1 MKKGV
6 LGTYGLQILN
16 MFFGFFMSIMI
27 ARILGAS
34 ERGMLVIFLTSTNFM
49 STVMEFCLGSA
60 IIYYVASE
68 KIQIGPT
75 FTTIIYWTFIALL
88 ICTLIIF
95 ISPLFNLQEFFFG
108 APDPV
113 FSLKINFII
122 ITAASVFSSLLSAI
136 FLAKKMFKLA
146 NFLTLGSVILT
157 TLTYVVLWFLNTYR
171 GYHFSAETFV
181 LSTTIILLIKIS
193 ILIILYSR
201 HIAIPPS
208 STPLNRSS
216 FKSLATLSTINY
228 ISNTVQFLSYR
239 MDFWFVNYYSGS
251 RELGIYSLA
260 VNLAQLFWMLPNAVG
275 AVLFPNI
282 ASMDHKKA
290 LEYSQMLCRII
301 LTSTI
306 LLAATGGVV
315 LAYLIPFLYG
325 TEFSAAA
332 KLFFILLLGIVP
344 FSIKIIVASYYAG
357 VNKTKLDMMGS
368 IIGFIFCLVTN
379 ILLIPK
385 YGSMGAAVATV
396 ISYSS
401 NTVFMIVSF
410 KMITNS
416 RLSSFL
422 VIKKSDIQLL
432 IKHLTIKTASVK
444 YEGN

>member
-34 ERGMLVIFLTSTNFM
+34 ERGQLVIFLTSTNFM

-75 FTTIIYWTFIALL
+75 FTTILYWTFVALI
-88 ICTLIIF
+88 ICTLIVF

-108 APDPV
+108 EPNPV
-113 FSLKINFII
+113 LSIKINFII
-122 ITAASVFSSLLSAI
+122 ISAASVFSSLLSAI
-136 FLAKKMFKLA
+136 LLAKKMFKLV
-146 NFLTLGSVILT
+146 NFLTLGSVVLT
-157 TLTYVVLWFLNTYR
+157 TLTYVVLWFLNTYE
-171 GYHFSAETFV
+171 GYHFSAQTFV
-181 LSTTIILLIKIS
+181 LSTTIILLIKITV
-193 ILIILYSR
+193 LIFLYSK

-208 STPLNRSS
+208 PSPLNRVS

-260 VNLAQLFWMLPNAVG
+260 VNLAQLFWLLPNAVG

-282 ASMDHKKA
+282 ASMDPKKA

-301 LTSTI
+301 FTTTVLFG
-306 LLAATGGVV
+306 AVGGIV

-325 TEFSAAA
+325 VEFSTAA
-332 KLFFILLLGIVP
+332 KLFFILLFGIVP
-344 FSIKIIVASYYAG
+344 FSIKIIIASYYAG
-357 VNKTKLDMMGS
+357 VNKTKLDMIGS
-368 IIGFIFCLVTN
+368 VIGFIFCLITN

-385 YGSMGAAVATV
+385 YGSIGASVATV

-401 NTVFMIVSF
+401 NTLFMIISF
-410 KMITNS
+410 KVITNS
-416 RLSSFL
+416 SLSSFL

-432 IKHLTIKTASVK
+432 MKHLTIKTASIK

>member
-34 ERGMLVIFLTSTNFM
+34 ERGQLVIFLTSTNFM
-49 STVMEFCLGSA
+49 TTVMEFCLGSA
-60 IIYYVASE
+60 IIYYVAAE

-88 ICTLIIF
+88 ACSLIVF
-95 ISPLFNLQEFFFG
+95 ISPLLNLQEFFFG
-108 APDPV
+108 ETNPV
-113 FSLKINFII
+113 LLLKINFII
-122 ITAASVFSSLLSAI
+122 ITAASVFSTLLTA
-136 FLAKKMFKLA
+136 FLIAKKMFKLA

-157 TLTYVVLWFLNTYR
+157 TLTYVVLWMLNTYK
-171 GYHFSAETFV
+171 GYHFSAQTFV

-193 ILIILYSR
+193 ALIVLYSK

-208 STPLNRSS
+208 ASPLSRSS
-216 FKSLATLSTINY
+216 FKSLTTLSTINY

-282 ASMDHKKA
+282 ASMDPKKA

-301 LTSTI
+301 FTSTV
-306 LLAATGGVV
+306 LLGIIGGAL

-325 TEFSAAA
+325 VEFATAS

-344 FSIKIIVASYYAG
+344 FSIKIIIASYYAG
-357 VNKTKLDMMGS
+357 VNKTKLDMIGS
-368 IIGFIFCLVTN
+368 IIGFVFCLITN

-385 YGSMGAAVATV
+385 YGSMGASVATV

-401 NTVFMIVSF
+401 NTAFMIISF
-410 KMITNS
+410 KTITNS
-416 RLSSFL
+416 SLSSFL
-422 VIKKSDIQLL
+422 VIKKSDIHLL
-432 IKHLTIKTASVK
+432 MKHLTVKTASINYK
-444 YEGN
+444 EN